1 MKIAFIAAGRLPI
14 PAVNGGATET
24 MLTQLLKQNEI
35 EKSFKA
41 TVFCFH
47 NSQAAKLVDEYTQ
60 ADWQFYMGESKL
72 NTLSRYFWR
81 GLRKLTA
88 GRTYLRTD
96 FIKWC
101 ADIINKQDFD
111 VVLVEGN
118 HFQVLQLKKAVKVPV
133 VLHMHID
140 GLTTAT
146 DNGFNILS
154 SCKGVIA
161 ISEYCKKRISEIDE
175 SQGDKVYVLK
185 NNIRVDH
192 FCSENRMD
200 FRENFRARHG
210 IKPNQK
216 LFVYCGRLDAKKGVR
231 ELLEAFIALD
241 NKDYFLM
248 IIGSS
253 FFKGSKKDSFIKN
266 LEKMALPYKDRII
279 FTGYVSQ
286 EELPNYYAAADISV
300 MPSKWEAAGN
310 VIIEALACGLPVVAS
325 NVGGIPEYANQ
336 ESCLLVE
343 LNEEFYKNLAN
354 AMQALASDDKLY
366 YAKKEKARA
375 LSLEYDI
382 VNYYKNFCSII
393 NNIMEQ

>member
-1 MKIAFIAAGRLPI
+1 MKIAFIAAGKLPI

-24 MLTQLLKQNEI
+24 MLTQLLNQNEF
-35 EKSFKA
+35 EKNFKA
-41 TVFCFH
+41 TVFCH
-47 NSQAAKLVDEYTQ
+47 YNAEAKKLTENYSQTN
-60 ADWQFYMGESKL
+60 WQFYRGESKF
-72 NTLSRYFWR
+72 NVLSRLFWR
-81 GLRKLTA
+81 VLRKLTL
-88 GRTYLRTD
+88 GKTYLRTD

-101 ADIINKQDFD
+101 ASIINSREYD

-118 HFQVLQLKKAVKVPV
+118 HFQVLQLKKAIKVPV

-161 ISEYCKKRISEIDE
+161 ISEYCKNRISEIDK
-175 SQGDKVYVLK
+175 SQANKVYVLK
-185 NNIRVDH
+185 NNIKVDH
-192 FCSENRMD
+192 FSSENRMD
-200 FRENFRARHG
+200 FRENFREKHG

-216 LFVYCGRLDAKKGVR
+216 LFVYCGRLDAKKGVK
-231 ELLEAFIALD
+231 ELMEAFIALD

-253 FFKGSKKDSFIKN
+253 FFKGSKKDAFIKE
-266 LEKMALPYKDRII
+266 LEKMALPYKDRIF

-286 EELPNYYAAADISV
+286 DELPDYYTAADISV

-310 VIIEALACGLPVVAS
+310 VIIEALACGLPVIAS
-325 NVGGIPEYANQ
+325 NVGGIPEYADQ
-336 ESCLLVE
+336 KACLLVE
-343 LNEEFYKNLAN
+343 YNEDFCKNLAT
-354 AMQALASDDKLY
+354 AMQTLASDDELF
-366 YAKKEKARA
+366 YAKKTNARA
-375 LSLEYDI
+375 VSLEYDI
-382 VNYYKNFCSII
+382 VNYYKNFCSIM